1 MQLDMD
7 KKELV
12 IEVLRGVLDPHTGVS
27 VYDMGLI
34 SDLVVRDDS
43 VDLTFMPTSPFCP
56 VGVELAKAIRDN
68 IMTIDGMKIC
78 NVKVVGHIRAEQ
90 INQELNA

>member
-1 MQLDMD
+1 MD

>member
-1 MQLDMD
+1 MD

-68 IMTIDGMKIC
+68 VMTIDGMKIC

-90 INQELNA
+90 INQELSA

>member
-1 MQLDMD
+1 MD

-34 SDLVVRDDS
+34 SELVVRDDS

-68 IMTIDGMKIC
+68 VMTIEGMKAC

-90 INQELNA
+90 INQELSA

>member
-1 MQLDMD
+1 MD
-7 KKELV
+7 KRELV

-34 SDLVVRDDS
+34 SDLVVKDDS

-56 VGVELAKAIRDN
+56 VGVELAKSIREHVMN
-68 IMTIDGMKIC
+68 IEGMKAC
-78 NVKVVGHIRAEQ
+78 NVKVVGHIRADQ
-90 INQELNA
+90 INAELSA

>member
-1 MQLDMD
+1 MD
-7 KKELV
+7 KRELV

-34 SDLVVRDDS
+34 SDLVVKDDS

-56 VGVELAKAIRDN
+56 VGVELAKAIREHVMS
-68 IMTIDGMKIC
+68 IEGMKAC
-78 NVKVVGHIRAEQ
+78 NVKVVGHIRADQ
-90 INQELNA
+90 INAELSA

>member
-68 IMTIDGMKIC
+68 VMNIEGMKIV

>member
-68 IMTIDGMKIC
+68 VMTIDGMKTC

-90 INQELNA
+90 INQELSA